1 MVKQNVTTISYK
13 EVLSYKIVCGP
24 STKDTRFTHDRP
36 IRIVRHNWRQDFCR
50 IAKTRCMFS
59 MFPLY
64 GAHCTTGA
72 FEELY
77 THRTI
82 LFGTMVT
89 LLCYLNRK
97 WDCNVEPWFFKGV
110 TTILSRLGHVL
121 DLALKS
127 RSCRKRELLR
137 RQVCFPSIRPPC
149 VTTNTSHCLIY
160 SPVHKG
166 YHLSCCTLYSPVGN
180 SI

>member
-1 MVKQNVTTISYK
+1 
-13 EVLSYKIVCGP
+13 
-24 STKDTRFTHDRP
+24 
-36 IRIVRHNWRQDFCR
+36 
-50 IAKTRCMFS
+50 MFS
-59 MFPLY
+59 KFPLY
-64 GAHCTTGA
+64 GALTA
-72 FEELY
+72 PRELSGSFY
-77 THRTI
+77 AHRTI

-121 DLALKS
+121 DLALKG
-127 RSCRKRELLR
+127 RSCRERELLR

-166 YHLSCCTLYSPVGN
+166 YQHFSCCTLYSPVGD